1 MTTTN
6 LDTPRGRRTAQAVTE
21 VTSPSVFSTL
31 LPVIVGTHAAG
42 MHGLLT
48 GVIAAVFTGAV
59 PYAFLLWSLRRGLV
73 ADRHIRQRAQRA
85 IPLMFGMAS
94 VVLGLLLLAL
104 LDAPR
109 ELLALVGAMLAGLA
123 VVLGITTVWK
133 VSVHSG
139 VAAGTGVILAMTFGT
154 VALLPTVAAVVIIAW
169 ARVALSDHTVAQVIG
184 GSVIGA
190 AVAGV
195 VFHLLT

>member
-6 LDTPRGRRTAQAVTE
+6 VAALRGQRAAQVITE
-21 VTSPSVFSTL
+21 VTSPSVFSTV
-31 LPVIVGTHAAG
+31 LPVVVGTHAAG
-42 MHGLLT
+42 THGLLT

-59 PYAFLLWSLRRGLV
+59 PYAFLLWSMRRGLV
-73 ADRHIRQRAQRA
+73 ADRHIRQRTQRA
-85 IPLMFGMAS
+85 LPLMFGMAS
-94 VVLGLLLLAL
+94 VVLGLLLLAW

-133 VSVHSG
+133 VSVHTG

-154 VALLPTVAAVVIIAW
+154 AALPPTVAAVVVIAW

-195 VFHLLT
+195 VFQLLT